1 MNGIILLI
9 HSLLRWILCILLLAT
24 IIKAIHG
31 VVTKRAFSNS
41 DNKISLFLM
50 ISAHTQL
57 VVGLVLYFISPM
69 VQFGNMK
76 DSQIRFFTVEHSTLM
91 LIAIV
96 FITLARI
103 RSKKAATDAAKF
115 RMLLIFS
122 LIALVIILL
131 AVPWPYSPISRPWFS
146 PN

>member
-1 MNGIILLI
+1 MNGIIILI
-9 HSLLRWILCILLLAT
+9 HSLLRWILCVLLLAT
-24 IIKAIHG
+24 IIKSIHG

-57 VVGLVLYFISPM
+57 VVGLLLYFVSPM

-103 RSKKAATDAAKF
+103 RSKKATTDAAKF

-131 AVPWPYSPISRPWFS
+131 AVPWPYSPIARPWF
-146 PN
+146 